1 MYLAISL
8 SSFLLNTFHFLILYY
23 KQTLMWDER
32 DMKCLANLKSRLYC
46 QPQTWDRDSDNCFI
60 YLIRIPPF
68 GKGPFFY
75 KSTWKAGTLW
85 LLPSSSSQLWFTTTL
100 YLNFRLPNNWEEQ
113 LFFQTVG
120 DIIRVCLLI
129 CLIWGLNNLVV
140 LHTAH
145 GGSCIK
151 RKSP

>member
-1 MYLAISL
+1 MGTSNLHQIILANSDNHF
-8 SSFLLNTFHFLILYY
+8 SFSILYY

-46 QPQTWDRDSDNCFI
+46 QHQNWDRDSDNCFI

-68 GKGPFFY
+68 ANRPFFY

-85 LLPSSSSQLWFTTTL
+85 LLPSSSSQLRFTTTL
-100 YLNFRLPNNWEEQ
+100 YLNFRLPNNWKGQ
-113 LFFQTVG
+113 LSFQTVG
-120 DIIRVCLLI
+120 EIIRLSLLI
-129 CLIWGLNNLVV
+129 C
-140 LHTAH
+140 
-145 GGSCIK
+145 SCSN